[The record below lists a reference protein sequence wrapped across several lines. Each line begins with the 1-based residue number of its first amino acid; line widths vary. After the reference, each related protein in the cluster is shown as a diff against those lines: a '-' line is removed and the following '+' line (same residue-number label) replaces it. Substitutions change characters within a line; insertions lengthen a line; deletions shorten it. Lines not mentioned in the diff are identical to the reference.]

1 MPNIAPLLLL
11 AAECSSEEKVSECRG
26 RRCPSRP
33 SGACGG
39 GAGSTHS
46 EHPLDRS
53 ETLQYRYTV
62 HVGIPRSSFLLLV
75 EGGERP
81 YASDSLRL
89 MTEATCVPIADR
101 IDIKR
106 IAQRLTARAAEKSSA
121 FAYEYACI
129 DQETIILHDPR
140 LLADVPGMTV
150 PGMTV
155 PGTASRGLELHGDG
169 RIPSI
174 DLRAYAYY
182 MTQASQKQAH
192 ERLQELGLES
202 PLEVPPTSLVSRL
215 STDATDSQRNH
226 GASGHLNRGPSCGQ
240 FS

>member
-1 MPNIAPLLLL
+1 M
-11 AAECSSEEKVSECRG
+11 
-26 RRCPSRP
+26 
-33 SGACGG
+33 
-39 GAGSTHS
+39 
-46 EHPLDRS
+46 
-53 ETLQYRYTV
+53 
-62 HVGIPRSSFLLLV
+62 
-75 EGGERP
+75 
-81 YASDSLRL
+81 
-89 MTEATCVPIADR
+89 PIADR

-202 PLEVPPTSLVSRL
+202 PLEVPPTSLVAGYPLTPRTHREITVRL
-215 STDATDSQRNH
+215 ATSAEVQAVANFSSCTVPLILFSNWRKVARDSNSH
-226 GASGHLNRGPSCGQ
+226 NAHQ
-240 FS
+240 FITRFSSSSISSDCALCLFAHVLCPVRA